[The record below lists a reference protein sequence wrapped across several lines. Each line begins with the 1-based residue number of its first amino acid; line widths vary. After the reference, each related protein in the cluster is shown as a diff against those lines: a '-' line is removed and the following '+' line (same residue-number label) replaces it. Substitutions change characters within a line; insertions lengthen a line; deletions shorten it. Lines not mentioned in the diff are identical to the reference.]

1 MQLIRAVP
9 REDDTDEIAGLARRA
24 VEEAVLRG
32 VPPDPRAFAIFY
44 AHLSGSNPELSAALE
59 AEAPSGADGA
69 DDPPR
74 LSMDALD
81 RLHELHLYPA
91 EHGGRI
97 LDLGVQM
104 EQELEAIAASLSRRS
119 ESDDEFMG
127 RLEKARNGM
136 SLFSRPSAVRQILRE
151 LIDTAED
158 YAEQTELFSGELEVA
173 RAQIEELSAELKAV
187 RESAFVD
194 HLTGL
199 ANRRRWDR
207 VAGGAAE
214 DRNADPSLPAF
225 SLVLCDL
232 DRFKRIND
240 TFGHNVGDSVIRQF
254 AQTLR
259 LGIKG
264 KDTAARY
271 GGEEFALL
279 LPQTETL
286 GARHVAENI
295 RQAFAAQAFVL
306 TETQERIG
314 SLTASFGV
322 AEHVPGESLEDL
334 AARADAALYRAK
346 KNGRN
351 RVSVAD

>member
-1 MQLIRAVP
+1 
-9 REDDTDEIAGLARRA
+9 
-24 VEEAVLRG
+24 VEESIKRG

-44 AHLSGSNPELSAALE
+44 AHLSGANPELSAALE
-59 AEAPSGADGA
+59 AEAPSNADGA
-69 DDPPR
+69 GDPPR

-91 EHGGRI
+91 ERGGKI

-119 ESDDEFMG
+119 ESDGEFMG
-127 RLEKARNGM
+127 HLEKARSGM
-136 SLFSRPSAVRQILRE
+136 SVFSRPSAVRHILRE
-151 LIDTAED
+151 LIDQAED
-158 YAEQTELFSGELEVA
+158 YAEQTDLFSGELEIA
-173 RAQIEELSAELKAV
+173 RAQIDELSSELKAV

-214 DRNADPSLPAF
+214 DRNGDPSLPAF
-225 SLVLCDL
+225 SLVICDL

-279 LPQTETL
+279 LPETQLL
-286 GARHVAENI
+286 GARHVAEKI

-314 SLTASFGV
+314 TLSASFGV
-322 AEHVPGESLEDL
+322 AEHVPGESVESLS
-334 AARADAALYRAK
+334 ARADSALYRAK

-351 RVSVAD
+351 RVSVSD